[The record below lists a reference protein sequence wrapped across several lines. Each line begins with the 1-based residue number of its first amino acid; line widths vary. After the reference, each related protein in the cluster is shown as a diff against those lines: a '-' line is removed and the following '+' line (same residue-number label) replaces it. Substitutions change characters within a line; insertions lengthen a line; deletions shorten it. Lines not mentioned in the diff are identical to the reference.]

1 MPSELDKSNKLQF
14 AMNFVH
20 HMRHHSLSIVSMDT
34 GQPLDLN
41 PFRNWIASYRLDT
54 TQDYSFDGADKY
66 FLTWAI
72 FVFDRNRA
80 LGWACCLQYQQHL
93 TCSLMQGTHDNFTT
107 LNICFDYLNIL
118 KPWKVCLDYF

>member
-1 MPSELDKSNKLQF
+1 MSSELDKSNKLQF
-14 AMNFVH
+14 AMNFAH
-20 HMRHHSLSIVSMDT
+20 HMHHHSLSIVSMDT

-41 PFRNWIASYRLDT
+41 PFRNWIASYRLDI

-93 TCSLMQGTHDNFTT
+93 TCGLMQDTHDNFTT
-107 LNICFDYLNIL
+107 LNICFDYSNML
-118 KPWKVCLDYF
+118 KTWKVCLDYF